1 LINDLSTTTATT
13 ITLTPKSPMIEL
25 SLAKQVANET
35 QLVNGNLRKTNREM
49 LRNYRTTTTAA
60 TTNNSNNS
68 PTFTPPRLA
77 LNGDEIELQNMPP
90 TVLEIMD
97 SILPSNSSNNS
108 SSNSVGIISAAE
120 AAASVVVTRIHHY
133 EEYQQNNN
141 TPPPLWTE
149 STTIDIP
156 NIHTELLYTYK
167 YPRLYINDPT
177 TFVQRQNY
185 SSSNTTNSSTC
196 TWWWLELGQRMQT
209 TLKHV
214 NYEKWR
220 GRVIQQ
226 SVDQLHLLRNN
237 NSICVDSSE
246 EDELSFCNGNN
257 LVATSSQLQQQ
268 QQQQQ
273 KHGRS
278 RSDHPF
284 CIATPQAVNECI
296 GIHQHQIRYNK
307 STPNLTTTTNCLGGG
322 IGYQPGVQPKNT
334 WSEPSA
340 STMNIRGR
348 TYLKDGSK
356 VESEQSIFS
365 ILGVDS
371 FVSSSSSS
379 SNSSSGTNN
388 DISWATKSYIQ
399 RWNSACLEVGL
410 VKPPFLLI
418 INFIV
423 PWGNFLIYMTRLNAD
438 DGPYSSSCTHSPS
451 EKVWKEFIEGNTEY
465 RNEHFKLIPRIC
477 AGPWMV
483 KKMVGSTP
491 ALIGKKL
498 PTTYRGS
505 VNENYLEIIL
515 DVTRGPAFACN
526 VANSVVG
533 KADSIAVDIG
543 FVIEGQVEEHLPEQ
557 MLGLVRLHHLDMK
570 LAPTHTQW
578 NQEISR
584 R

>member
-1 LINDLSTTTATT
+1 
-13 ITLTPKSPMIEL
+13 
-25 SLAKQVANET
+25 
-35 QLVNGNLRKTNREM
+35 M

-97 SILPSNSSNNS
+97 SILPSNSSSNNS
-108 SSNSVGIISAAE
+108 SSNSVDIIASAAE
-120 AAASVVVTRIHHY
+120 AASVVVARIHHY
-133 EEYQQNNN
+133 EEYIQQNN

-246 EDELSFCNGNN
+246 EEELSFCNGNN

-268 QQQQQ
+268 QQQ

-284 CIATPQAVNECI
+284 CITTPQAVNECI

-322 IGYQPGVQPKNT
+322 IGYQPGVQPKNS

-340 STMNIRGR
+340 STMNIRGK
-348 TYLKDGSK
+348 TYLKDGIK
-356 VESEQSIFS
+356 VVSEQSIFS

-379 SNSSSGTNN
+379 SNSNSSSGTNNN